1 MALSSAG
8 DRLKPGME
16 SVICDLCHSDQS
28 EVLIRQRD
36 LLLEVTNDEFTI
48 VKCCRCGLVYLNP
61 RPSKDLLGSYY
72 PTVYYPPVQG
82 KARPQF
88 QKQAKKFSAWIKR
101 RLLEDYYGYPSTVS
115 AGWSRIVRRI
125 LLWPD
130 KMLRELKGR
139 HPLPWRGEGKVLD
152 VGCGAGGNLKTLQD
166 QGWQPSGIEIS
177 EVAAAHAR
185 KLVTGNIHTGTLE
198 SAPFSPR
205 SFDLILMSH
214 SLEHLPSSVDALR
227 RVHRLL
233 KDEGLLVVSVPN
245 VNSLEYKL
253 FARWWFQLDPPRHFY
268 HFDKRSL
275 SGFFTQAGFQLHHFR
290 TGVSAIFLMASLD
303 RFWKHRFRKN
313 VPFRKLIDRLIAR
326 PISLIAGHLGYGTE
340 ITVHAVKQQD
350 AVSTPPRTLQ
360 KLFFRQ
366 VPVRRSSF

>member
-1 MALSSAG
+1 MFSASEQ
-8 DRLKPGME
+8 LKPGME
-16 SVICDLCHSDQS
+16 SVNCDLCRSDQS
-28 EVLIRQRD
+28 EVVTRQRD

-48 VKCCRCGLVYLNP
+48 VKCSRCGLVYLNP

-72 PTVYYPPVQG
+72 PTVYYPPVQV
-82 KARPQF
+82 KARPEF
-88 QKQAKKFSAWIKR
+88 QQQAKKFSARIKR
-101 RLLEDYYGYPSTVS
+101 WVLEDYYGYPSTAS
-115 AGWSRIVRRI
+115 SGWSRIVRRI

-166 QGWQPSGIEIS
+166 QGWEPYGIEIS

-185 KLVTGNIHTGTLE
+185 ELVTGNVHTGTLE
-198 SAPFSPR
+198 SAPFPLQ

-214 SLEHLPSSVDALR
+214 SLEHLSSPGEALR

-233 KDEGLLVVSVPN
+233 KDDGLLVVSVPN

-253 FARWWFQLDPPRHFY
+253 FGRWWFQLDPPRHFY
-268 HFDKRSL
+268 HFDRRSL
-275 SGFFTQAGFQLHHFR
+275 SGFLRQAGFQLHRFR
-290 TGVSAIFLMASLD
+290 AGVTAIFLMASLD
-303 RFWKHRFRKN
+303 RFWKHRFRKE

-326 PISLIAGHLGYGTE
+326 PLSLIAGHLGYGTE
-340 ITVHAVKQQD
+340 ITAYAVKQQD
-350 AVSTPPRTLQ
+350 GVSASPLV
-360 KLFFRQ
+360 L
-366 VPVRRSSF
+366 